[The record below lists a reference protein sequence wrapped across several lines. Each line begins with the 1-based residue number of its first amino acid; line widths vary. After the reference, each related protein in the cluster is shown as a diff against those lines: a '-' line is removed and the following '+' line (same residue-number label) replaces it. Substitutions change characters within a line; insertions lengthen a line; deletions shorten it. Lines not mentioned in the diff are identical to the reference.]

1 TKKAMK
7 TNEQLQRDVID
18 ELKWDPLI
26 SASEIGVSA
35 KEGVVTLSGYVDSF
49 SKKYAAEKAA
59 KRVNG
64 VQAVAED
71 IEVRLTNGLAR
82 HDDTA
87 IAATILNAFKW
98 NSLVPESQLKIKVD
112 DSWVTLEGTVDWQF
126 QKDAAYKAVRDI
138 AGIRG
143 VSNLINLKPQLE
155 KTDIERTIKQARQR
169 RANVN
174 ADNIRVRTEGG
185 KVILSG
191 KASTWYERQEVEKA
205 VWASP
210 GVTEVDDNISIS
222 V

>member
-1 TKKAMK
+1 MK

-138 AGIRG
+138 SGIRG

-155 KTDIERTIKQARQR
+155 KTDIERTIRQALQR

>member
-1 TKKAMK
+1 MK

-138 AGIRG
+138 SGIRG

-155 KTDIERTIKQARQR
+155 KTDIERTIKQALQR

>member
-1 TKKAMK
+1 MK

-155 KTDIERTIKQARQR
+155 KTDIERTIKQALQR

>member
-1 TKKAMK
+1 MK

-87 IAATILNAFKW
+87 IAATILTAFKW

-138 AGIRG
+138 SGIRG

-155 KTDIERTIKQARQR
+155 KTDIERTIKQALQR